1 MNDIRGCD
9 QCGAHD
15 EGRLYGCIDGVWFC
29 SGCWKK
35 AGRPFPKTR
44 ADMSTLHN
52 AEVAARA
59 KMSSRGGADRYRVRA
74 GKA

>member
-1 MNDIRGCD
+1 MNVAGCD
-9 QCGAHD
+9 LCPASGEHK
-15 EGRLYGCIDGVWFC
+15 LYGLIDGVWFC
-29 SGCWKK
+29 SDCWKK
-35 AGRPFPKTR
+35 AGRPFPKKR
-44 ADMSTLHN
+44 ADMSTLHD